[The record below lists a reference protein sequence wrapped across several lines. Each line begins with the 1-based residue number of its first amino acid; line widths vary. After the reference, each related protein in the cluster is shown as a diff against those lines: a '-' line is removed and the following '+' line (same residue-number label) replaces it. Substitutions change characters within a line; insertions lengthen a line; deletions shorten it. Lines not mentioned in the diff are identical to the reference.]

1 MRTVRRTHIL
11 VNNAGEKASFGDPE
25 TDTNPNQLRIAV
37 ETIRWLCLNVFGRIR
52 YVRFD

>member
-1 MRTVRRTHIL
+1 MRTVCRTHIL